1 MIRQQRLTRA
11 QRNQILIPCDW
22 DFVANSRC
30 ACKQAGIK
38 EGDVQLK
45 LEKLE
50 TFLKNVLELKI
61 QLEEELRG
69 KAQVEGM
76 QQWVALERISTPHDM
91 SPVTQVS
98 RLPEID
104 GHLKYVPS
112 AEQGTTLSNRME
124 MSEGEAMPSQ
134 SGLRASIVESP

>member
-22 DFVANSRC
+22 DFVANNRERDRNS
-30 ACKQAGIK
+30 
-38 EGDVQLK
+38 GDVQLK

-91 SPVTQVS
+91 SP
-98 RLPEID
+98 
-104 GHLKYVPS
+104 
-112 AEQGTTLSNRME
+112 
-124 MSEGEAMPSQ
+124 
-134 SGLRASIVESP
+134 